1 MKRIEINGHDI
12 SCIVTDDSFYRLGFS
27 ELTDEG
33 GHSVR
38 MDVGDALKTLR
49 EDRNLAARLL
59 SLPEGTLFW
68 AGSSAGDLHGDR
80 TMGVRIIDRGRRLEK
95 NGNAVVAEGDN
106 VFGEYLSRVREA
118 YQKELSESPV
128 VEEPMWPGQV
138 VSDFVRKDSHV
149 SDIEDD
155 ELRGERYIHTEPY
168 TPVKFRHD
176 AGMDGTSGHAQ
187 RQSDEDVHFHSFV
200 CPFGTGYRDRIKVES
215 AAEASYLYEQAIR
228 GDLDW
233 NALFDNLYSRG
244 LLDRTITQRQRE
256 SLIAEMRAQF
266 DWMREQIS
274 NDTTLR
280 DVPIV
285 TSSLM
290 VPDESMGRSI
300 YDYDR
305 APSPG
310 HVLARYINNPLL
322 LYEKAENSVIRALA
336 MEDRGESVG
345 FNVKENGQTVRILV
359 VGSDIIGGRI
369 PGRRGISKTNL
380 SFDRAE
386 DGSKVIRTEKTY
398 EMPLK
403 SKDEVDAD
411 YAAFSARMDS
421 ILSGIAPGVNVEFV
435 TGGAGRLSTK
445 IGMGTPRMIERYVRE
460 NKGQVMDWNF
470 GRGSAVVDARGGK
483 AENAS
488 LSLVRMEHLFE
499 CLPVLTGNADK
510 VSFRLDSMEEDSEV
524 EFGMTRTRG
533 GVVDRGLKL
542 DRAVCFSMDGD
553 PGTRDLMMIGSYAAS
568 SGLPV
573 VHVMNN
579 QSEEQQKVLLGAGAI
594 ISMSS
599 FSGNLEHLEPLF
611 LGDLRTDWNVES
623 GRGVNLLDST
633 NGYALPI
640 VSNICIGSV
649 PVDGIAFHSVQGAFV
664 AMMVMEFGGTHED
677 IVAVANAEDSHALLC
692 TMYDTLVA
700 GRQGFEEAEEI
711 CMRRA
716 VRQMLGADSEFAR
729 RVLETGEGDL
739 LQQSS
744 AGGTRLFADID
755 GRGENRFG
763 IVLAAERDILRT
775 VRAVQQIRA
784 DEERNAL
791 LSEASRLHK
800 ASLTRRAEGEKVK
813 EGLPSSIE
821 AAGNA
826 VWFIGTAEP
835 LQLTLPGDITS
846 FVSWDDENGSDNLVR
861 EKVERPEVPDGEG
874 GFIRNDF
881 VYIFSSTLEKVYGRK
896 DPYMAADSM
905 DLTGVRRVD
914 PKTGL
919 EFECAFGLAMRYDSN
934 RNEKNSDKK
943 CSYFLDADSETFKLN
958 LIHTDTKARST
969 AMTHEMRLCMP
980 ARSRMNGTI
989 YYPMSSVFKEHIRGR
1004 KELDLIDPK
1013 TGEKVY
1019 MEDGLLSR
1027 RRKSSKEAI
1036 QRALR
1041 YRDQRMAE
1049 LRASGEDVGWIEN
1062 LHASKVND
1070 DIFNMYT
1077 GILERGDRMPLNIVP
1092 MPLATYPTRVEVEE
1106 DSAAG
1111 STVSAEERARNL
1123 FLSNLNFSLELANSF
1138 AIIQGVPLRFPLDE
1152 DGRIDLGPGVPEDF
1166 RRLAEQ
1172 KIDSFIGVVSKEEM
1186 ISGELPI
1193 VTRLHG
1199 REAGRVSSGNNLQ
1212 RSDINLYMKA
1222 NDLARAFG
1230 PYDFSSIA
1238 ANRIDVLHRMT
1249 FTMDGASFELRDSK
1263 TTRGMEESTKVKY
1276 MRYSIDDER
1285 RFLVY
1290 ASDPDRVPEFISA
1303 LKAYAE
1309 RAKNVRVETRLLAS
1323 DAAEADSLGTGGLIH
1338 LQDSNDFDA
1347 VSASEEMS
1355 GRSADAL
1362 TSFSRMNEEDG
1373 RVQDPSRE
1381 YYGKVTAKD
1390 IEDCYVQIRCT
1401 LPDGTP
1407 GQWHTVEDKIRVWQI
1422 ASELTGRRLRD
1433 IDEQPEASMRELD
1446 FYCVSESI
1454 RANSEAFRRSQGQYA
1469 GEIKADDKVVSLA
1482 GGAAAERKTIN
1493 VFAGTG
1499 ENVHLSNFAIRPFGY
1514 RTEENAYE
1522 RFSSVEQCFQYM
1534 KSYFA
1539 DIPEEK
1545 REEYRK
1551 MVLATTDGARLRK
1564 LGNTLQNLD
1573 VKAWDAVSDHQMSQ
1587 MVLFSFLANPDAA
1600 KNLVATGDALI
1611 THSQDHGRWG
1621 TRFPEILMEVRDEL
1635 KRKMS
1640 EDAHMFV
1647 TYYGSKTVPE
1657 NAFKV
1662 QISGS
1667 RPKDFKVDYEFKETY
1682 PDYKSMVER
1691 HHKGEIDDQGYTDMY
1706 QKILDNRRDRILGR
1720 IEEIKEKAAGR
1731 DVYFFCYER
1740 PGEFCH
1746 RYLLNN
1752 FLNENG
1758 VECRENPADRL
1769 RYSKGHVPLFNEDMN
1784 DVPFPEVRESRQDG
1798 LIDYGIAYST
1808 STGSYSK
1815 RTYENANADGVDFT
1829 FAFAVDFDTAGEK
1842 CTARAAG
1849 DSLVSV
1855 DIPLK
1860 KDGGIDLSPAAV
1872 SRSVNAIVAQLPG
1885 DFIDGETMGV
1895 NIAGNGIYTL
1905 ARKGVTQDQCDA
1917 YMVKVFSG
1925 LEKKGVRITELRSG
1939 GQTGIDEAGLVAGKV
1954 FGIPATCHST
1964 MDWKYRNAD
1973 NVDVK
1978 GERSFKKRFE
1988 DKDYGKLSSL
1998 LHRNV
2003 EKKEQ
2008 KKNQGLK
2015 M

>member
-138 VSDFVRKDSHV
+138 VSDFVRKDSYV

-244 LLDRTITQRQRE
+244 LLDRTFTQRQRE

-345 FNVKENGQTVRILV
+345 FNVKEDGQTVRILV

-369 PGRRGISKTNL
+369 PGRRGTSKTNL

-524 EFGMTRTRG
+524 EFGRTRTRG
-533 GVVDRGLKL
+533 GVVDRGFKL
-542 DRAVCFSMDGD
+542 DSAVCFSMDGD

-573 VHVMNN
+573 VHVMDN

-611 LGDLRTDWNVES
+611 DGDLRTEWDVNS
-623 GRGVNLLDST
+623 GRGVNIVDMV
-633 NGYALPI
+633 NGFSVPVVARMC
-640 VSNICIGSV
+640 NGSV
-649 PVDGIAFHSVQGAFV
+649 PVEGISFHTVQGAFV
-664 AMMVMEFGGTHED
+664 AMMVQELGGSYADVLH
-677 IVAVANAEDSHALLC
+677 VARAEGSHIDLSS
-692 TMYDTLVA
+692 MYASLVE
-700 GRQGFEEAEEI
+700 GRQGYEQAEEYA
-711 CMRRA
+711 MRKA

-729 RVLETGEGDL
+729 LVLETGSDSL
-739 LQQSS
+739 IQQSTV
-744 AGGTRLFADID
+744 GGQRLFTDLD
-755 GRGENRFG
+755 GKGENRFG
-763 IVLAAERDILRT
+763 VVLASERDILRN
-775 VRAVQQIRA
+775 VRAAQQIRA

-791 LSEASRLHK
+791 LDEASRLHK
-800 ASLTRRAEGEKVK
+800 ARTTRRADGEKVR
-813 EGLPSSIE
+813 EGLPADPAQ
-821 AAGNA
+821 AAGA
-826 VWFIGTAEP
+826 VWFVGTAEP
-835 LQLTLPGDITS
+835 LGLSLPDGRTS
-846 FVSWDDENGSDNLVR
+846 FMVWDDDGGADRLVR
-861 EKVERPEVPDGEG
+861 EKASRPEVSDGEG
-874 GFIRNDF
+874 GSVDNDY
-881 VYIFSSTLEKVYGRK
+881 VYIFRSTLEKVYGRK
-896 DPYMAADSM
+896 APYKAADSL
-905 DLTGVRRVD
+905 DLTGVRRTD

-919 EFECAFGLAMRYDSN
+919 SFECAFGLPVQYDDMKNESINDLN
-934 RNEKNSDKK
+934 RKR
-943 CSYFLDADSETFKLN
+943 SYFLDHDAEIFREN
-958 LIHTDTKARST
+958 LVNTDTKARAT
-969 AMTHEMRLCMP
+969 ALAHDMQLCMP
-980 ARSRMNGTI
+980 ARYQGDGKI
-989 YYPMSSVFKEHIRGR
+989 VYPMANVFREKIWN
-1004 KELDLIDPK
+1004 K
-1013 TGEKVY
+1013 GE
-1019 MEDGLLSR
+1019 
-1027 RRKSSKEAI
+1027 
-1036 QRALR
+1036 
-1041 YRDQRMAE
+1041 
-1049 LRASGEDVGWIEN
+1049 WIAN
-1062 LHASKVND
+1062 PHASKLNETT
-1070 DIFNMYT
+1070 FRLYAQMLN
-1077 GILERGDRMPLNIVP
+1077 RGERMPLNIIP
-1092 MPLATYPTRVEVEE
+1092 MPSGSYAYMTGMGENDGKSME
-1106 DSAAG
+1106 D
-1111 STVSAEERARNL
+1111 ARRR
-1123 FLSNLNFSLELANSF
+1123 FIQELSFSLEIANSL
-1138 AIIQGVPLRFPLDE
+1138 AIAQGVPLRFPLDR
-1152 DGRIDLGPGVPEDF
+1152 DGRIDLGPGVPEEF
-1166 RRLAEQ
+1166 RQIAEQ
-1172 KIDSFIGVVSKEEM
+1172 KIDSFIGVVRQEDVL
-1186 ISGELPI
+1186 SGSLPALWRI
-1193 VTRLHG
+1193 EGTDAL
-1199 REAGRVSSGNNLQ
+1199 RVSAGGGLQ
-1212 RSDINLYMKA
+1212 RSEVNLYAKP
-1222 NDLARAFG
+1222 NDVARAFG
-1230 PYDFSSIA
+1230 LYDFG
-1238 ANRIDVLHRMT
+1238 RISRGNVDTVHRMM
-1249 FTMDGASFELRDSK
+1249 FCMEDGTYFEIRDSK
-1263 TTRGMEESTKVKY
+1263 TTKGMDDATKEKY
-1276 MRYSIDDER
+1276 MRYTLDDER

-1290 ASDPDRVPEFISA
+1290 STDPSKVPAFIPVF
-1303 LKAYAE
+1303 KAYME
-1309 RAKNVRVETRLLAS
+1309 RAKNVGVETRLLAS
-1323 DAAEADSLGTGGLIH
+1323 DSADAKDLGTDGLIL
-1338 LQDSNDFDA
+1338 LQDSNDFGA
-1347 VSASEEMS
+1347 VALENNQS
-1355 GRSADAL
+1355 GRTLDAIN
-1362 TSFSRMNEEDG
+1362 SFSRMNEEDG
-1373 RVQDPSRE
+1373 NAVDPSKE
-1381 YYGKVTAKD
+1381 YFGKVSAKD
-1390 IEDCYVQIRCT
+1390 IEECYVQVRCT
-1401 LPDGTP
+1401 LPDGRQ
-1407 GQWHTVEDKIRVWQI
+1407 GEWHTVEDQVKVWQL
-1422 ASELTGRRLRD
+1422 ASELTGRRLKD
-1433 IDEQPEASMRELD
+1433 VDEQPEATVRELNL
-1446 FYCVSESI
+1446 YCVSESI
-1454 RANSEAFRRSQGQYA
+1454 KWNAEEFRNLEVRSEQA
-1469 GEIKADDKVVSLA
+1469 KADDKVVSLA

-1720 IEEIKEKAAGR
+1720 IEEIRQKAAGR

-1758 VECRENPADRL
+1758 IECRENPADRL

-1815 RTYENANADGVDFT
+1815 RTYENATADGVDFT
-1829 FAFAVDFDTAGEK
+1829 LSFAVDFDTAGEK

-1964 MDWKYRNAD
+1964 KDWMYRNAD